1 MISIDIYTS
10 EGILTFQEEIE
21 RFNWSVKNNDSLLF
35 NVTVPTIGATI
46 VLHSI
51 DSALYDIAQGDVVIV
66 KAPTGDEKLK
76 VIVTSVTV
84 LEQKG
89 ITEIACAGQGIAD
102 NPLGKG
108 VYDLTTDYV
117 GKATTWEEFRHPT
130 GSEELSPLP
139 GYGIIRENEDELL
152 SYIWGREELM
162 YLTPQSGIAT
172 TQKWRAIT
180 EEEATSITW
189 QFTPDS
195 IIDYDISPARP
206 PVTDITTPQ
215 KIEGAP
221 LASVAVPDNVNIV
234 KPFYIEGHQDDAA
247 IGQRAYCAYT
257 VSRRGSD
264 YNYLIEA
271 QLLSWSD
278 GTVTDLGTTERREI
292 LGVFTDSFVEYLPGA
307 TVPAAIKVTGD
318 TKLYH
323 YQGGPISVQGSMYF
337 VWAHAV
343 VSTRVITPVR
353 AVVAGGTDAYY
364 LDYDDEIV
372 GGPVKVASFVAG
384 SDRICKCGKN
394 TKLVLASVAF
404 GYTVENHF
412 ELTDI
417 TSYGV
422 DEKTVT
428 SVYEGHE
435 VMWCNIGTVDIYGG
449 MLVGIT
455 SELQLET
462 VVISDVS
469 MRTPDTPYR
478 FVGAQRRRLKAPTD
492 MFNVLYVSR
501 YQESNTIIAAKD
513 LYYMSLIYAP
523 GNVDFSGGRYG
534 HAPCGL
540 APKPCSGFA
549 SDMFDEGYDGD
560 MSPIKVLV
568 HCITMLSAGRPIY
581 STMILTLG
589 EQGSQYQ
596 LISKENISGY
606 WQYLDSNNLDETEES
621 EAKRISLMPSRNLES
636 ADLTSSLE
644 VIQMPQRNVLQRIS
658 MPDFYSFAKGV
669 ISFVRNKSGY
679 MYVFE
684 NGTVDSYSIVLG
696 SGYVPWAQRT
706 ASVVDKTYHLREGE
720 QNAVHLPFIVAPID
734 RLSIPTEERGR
745 IVVDA
750 MFFSLYPGIELV
762 EHKYVENLDM
772 PALMTTVLVDVGE
785 GKPTMRMRVIGIDL
799 EYTGITRMRVH
810 GIIY

>member
-139 GYGIIRENEDELL
+139 GYGIIKENEDELL

-162 YLTPQSGIAT
+162 YLTPLSGIST
-172 TQKWRAIT
+172 TQKWKAIT

-189 QFTPDS
+189 QFKPEA

-215 KIEGAP
+215 KVEELPNSI
-221 LASVAVPDNVNIV
+221 VATPGKVNIV
-234 KPFYIEGHQDDAA
+234 KPFYIEVHDDLKP
-247 IGQRAYCAYT
+247 IGNRIHCVYT
-257 VSRRGSD
+257 LRRRYEEGL
-264 YNYLIEA
+264 YLIESQA
-271 QLLSWSD
+271 LTWSD
-278 GTVTDLGTTERREI
+278 NYVTDLGTIDRHII

-307 TVPAAIKVTGD
+307 TVPASITVTGD
-318 TKLYH
+318 ANVYE
-323 YQGGPISVQGSMYF
+323 YQGGPISVQGRLYY
-337 VWAHAV
+337 VWAKDGVA
-343 VSTRVITPVR
+343 TRVITPVR
-353 AVVAGGTDAYY
+353 AVVAGAEGTDAYY
-364 LDYDDEIV
+364 LAYVDEITA
-372 GGPVKVASFVAG
+372 GPVKVAAFVAG
-384 SDRICKCGKN
+384 SNRICKCDKN
-394 TKLVLASVAF
+394 TKLVLASAPF

-412 ELTDI
+412 ELTGLN
-417 TSYGV
+417 SHGV

-428 SVYEGHE
+428 SVYGTHE
-435 VMWCNIGTVDIYGG
+435 VMWCNKTASPQPPHD

-455 SELQLET
+455 NDLVLQTTQPVLPMMIATNEN
-462 VVISDVS
+462 
-469 MRTPDTPYR
+469 PYW
-478 FVGAQRRRLKAPTD
+478 FVAAQRRGLQTGD
-492 MFNVLYVSR
+492 MFNVLFMTRSLAYLKQMYTNMR
-501 YQESNTIIAAKD
+501 YKPGTANWAGGKWGYFSLDDLGPAHFLYAK
-513 LYYMSLIYAP
+513 Y
-523 GNVDFSGGRYG
+523 
-534 HAPCGL
+534 
-540 APKPCSGFA
+540 KPV
-549 SDMFDEGYDGD
+549 DMFDEGYSGTTKLP
-560 MSPIKVLV
+560 MTVLV
-568 HCITMLSAGRPIY
+568 EVEYQRGNKY
-581 STMILTLG
+581 TLRQVFTADSMKPAQNRL
-589 EQGSQYQ
+589 E
-596 LISKENISGY
+596 GY
-606 WQYLDSNNLDETEES
+606 WQYIDSNDTDIAV
-621 EAKRISLMPSRNLES
+621 EANATRVQLFPVASLE
-636 ADLTSSLE
+636 DVELTSSLE
-644 VIQMPQRNVLQRIS
+644 VLQMPYGVALQRIS
-658 MPDFYSFAKGV
+658 MIAFLEFADGMV
-669 ISFVRNKSGY
+669 DFVRNK
-679 MYVFE
+679 
-684 NGTVDSYSIVLG
+684 NGFMFVMKTDVVNTYNLVLG

-772 PALMTTVLVDVGE
+772 PALMTTVLVDVGD

>member
-89 ITEIACAGQGIAD
+89 IAEIECAGQGIAD

-117 GKATTWEEFRHPT
+117 GLATTWAEFKHPT

-139 GYGIIRENEDELL
+139 GYGIVKENEDELL

-162 YLTPQSGIAT
+162 YLTPLSGINT
-172 TQKWRAIT
+172 TQKWKAIT

-215 KIEGAP
+215 KVEELPNSI
-221 LASVAVPDNVNIV
+221 VATPGKVNIV
-234 KPFYIEGHQDDAA
+234 KPFYIEEHDDLEP
-247 IGQRAYCAYT
+247 IGKRVHCVYT
-257 VSRRGSD
+257 LRRKGAEHSH
-264 YNYLIEA
+264 LIESQA
-271 QLLSWSD
+271 LTWSD
-278 GTVTDLGTTERREI
+278 NHMTDLGTIDRHLV
-292 LGVFTDSFVEYLPGA
+292 LGVFTDSFVEYLSGA
-307 TVPAAIKVTGD
+307 AVPASITVTGD
-318 TKLYH
+318 ANMYV
-323 YQGGPISVQGSMYF
+323 YQGGPISVQGRLYY
-337 VWAHAV
+337 VWAKDGV
-343 VSTRVITPVR
+343 DTRVITPVR
-353 AVVAGGTDAYY
+353 AVVAGAEGTDAYY
-364 LDYDDEIV
+364 LAHTDEIEE
-372 GGPVKVASFVAG
+372 GPFKVASFVAG
-384 SDRICKCGKN
+384 SNRVCKCDKN
-394 TKLVLASVAF
+394 TKLVLASAPF
-404 GYTVENHF
+404 GYAVEDYF

-417 TSYGV
+417 ASHGF

-428 SVYEGHE
+428 SVYGTHE
-435 VMWCNIGTVDIYGG
+435 VMWCNKTNALASHT

-455 SELQLET
+455 NDLVLQNTGE
-462 VVISDVS
+462 VWSS
-469 MRTPDTPYR
+469 NMRTTNAQPYW
-478 FVGAQRRRLKAPTD
+478 FVAAQRRGLQTGD
-492 MFNVLYVSR
+492 MFNVLFMTRWVEGSSFNMTQMYMNMR
-501 YQESNTIIAAKD
+501 YKPGTANWDGGKWGHFFVDAFGLPYAK
-513 LYYMSLIYAP
+513 YAK
-523 GNVDFSGGRYG
+523 G
-534 HAPCGL
+534 
-540 APKPCSGFA
+540 KPV
-549 SDMFDEGYDGD
+549 DMFDEGYSGTTKLP
-560 MSPIKVLV
+560 MTVLV
-568 HCITMLSAGRPIY
+568 EIEYTSGDKYTYRQVFTSASMTPAQNRLDGH
-581 STMILTLG
+581 
-589 EQGSQYQ
+589 
-596 LISKENISGY
+596 
-606 WQYLDSNNLDETEES
+606 WQYIDSNDVDIVEETK
-621 EAKRISLMPSRNLES
+621 ANKVQLFPVASLE
-636 ADLTSSLE
+636 DVELTASLE
-644 VIQMPQRNVLQRIS
+644 VLQTPYGVALQRIS
-658 MPDFYSFAKGV
+658 MISFLEFTRGMV
-669 ISFVRNKSGY
+669 DFVRNK
-679 MYVFE
+679 
-684 NGTVDSYSIVLG
+684 NGFMFVMETDAEDTYDLVLG

-706 ASVVDKTYHLREGE
+706 ASVANRSYHLRDGE

-772 PALMTTVLVDVGE
+772 PALMTTVLVDVGD
-785 GKPTMRMRVIGIDL
+785 GKPAMRMRVIGIDL